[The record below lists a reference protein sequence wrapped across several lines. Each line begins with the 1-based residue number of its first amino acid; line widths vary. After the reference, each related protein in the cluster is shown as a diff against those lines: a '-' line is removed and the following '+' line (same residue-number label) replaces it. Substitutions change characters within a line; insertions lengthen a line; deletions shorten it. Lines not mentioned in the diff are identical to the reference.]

1 MAGLGSGPRNNLQ
14 IHLQPCPD
22 SVSPWEGVLGARGG
36 DRQPSLTRIED
47 SLQGLDVRGDARD
60 PVDADLLDAPL
71 LHLLDA
77 LAHDVRHLG
86 ALAPG
91 SESRGVSGDFWGPAS
106 PETGQDLRAG
116 WKGWGRS
123 PASPN
128 PTARRD
134 REGAATPSPAR
145 TW

>member
-1 MAGLGSGPRNNLQ
+1 TQTPPKIGQGKAGLWGSLAGAQGQGCL
-14 IHLQPCPD
+14 CPTQD
-22 SVSPWEGVLGARGG
+22 WR
-36 DRQPSLTRIED
+36 PSLTRIED

-86 ALAPG
+86 ALTPG
-91 SESRGVSGDFWGPAS
+91 SESRGVSGDFWGPTS
-106 PETGQDLRAG
+106 PETGQDPRAG
-116 WKGWGRS
+116 RKEWGRS